1 MFTLRTRRAVKRL
14 VALAT
19 GTALGLGA
27 LTLTV
32 SAAGT
37 AAATTAWAEPSGV
50 TVQQYSMSVGTVSGQ
65 GLSEL
70 VPMGGAE
77 FRQLLDIGHI
87 SSGSGDDFLGVTAS
101 GQLRLY
107 PSSYTRPSGK
117 YISIGAGWQAYNQVT
132 VVGDPSGDGRADL
145 MARDTHGRLW
155 YYASQNSLSQPFRPR
170 VQVGTNWNVY
180 DQLIGAANFDTAARG
195 SLLARDLSG
204 RLWLYDAASNGSLS
218 GRRQIGT
225 GWNMYNQ
232 LIALDWNRDGH
243 GDIMGRTEAGTLYAY
258 YANGV
263 GGYAGRTKVAN
274 GLASYNAIAGEGHQP
289 DFGKG
294 QIIARQTNGDVY
306 VYAGWEN
313 GTIRARQQLGNGY
326 TVADYPL
333 MTSTVA
339 PDDNGRSGLV
349 VSDSNG
355 VLWNLAATGTGGF
368 QSEHYSAVVGPG
380 DLNSDGHA
388 DVIARDTGGDLWLIA
403 GVSGGAITG
412 KPVLIGGGW
421 NIYNRIVGAGDLTGD
436 GIADIVATT
445 PGGSMYLY
453 PGLGNGKFGGRTYIG
468 HGWQGY
474 TKLAAPGDLTG
485 DGKGDLVAV
494 DSAGRLWLYPGLG
507 NGKFGTRTEI
517 GTSGWNGYHD
527 IS

>member
-1 MFTLRTRRAVKRL
+1 
-14 VALAT
+14 
-19 GTALGLGA
+19 
-27 LTLTV
+27 
-32 SAAGT
+32 
-37 AAATTAWAEPSGV
+37 
-50 TVQQYSMSVGTVSGQ
+50 
-65 GLSEL
+65 
-70 VPMGGAE
+70 
-77 FRQLLDIGHI
+77 
-87 SSGSGDDFLGVTAS
+87 
-101 GQLRLY
+101 
-107 PSSYTRPSGK
+107 
-117 YISIGAGWQAYNQVT
+117 
-132 VVGDPSGDGRADL
+132 
-145 MARDTHGRLW
+145 
-155 YYASQNSLSQPFRPR
+155 
-170 VQVGTNWNVY
+170 
-180 DQLIGAANFDTAARG
+180 
-195 SLLARDLSG
+195 
-204 RLWLYDAASNGSLS
+204 
-218 GRRQIGT
+218 
-225 GWNMYNQ
+225 
-232 LIALDWNRDGH
+232 
-243 GDIMGRTEAGTLYAY
+243 
-258 YANGV
+258 
-263 GGYAGRTKVAN
+263 
-274 GLASYNAIAGEGHQP
+274 
-289 DFGKG
+289 
-294 QIIARQTNGDVY
+294 
-306 VYAGWEN
+306 
-313 GTIRARQQLGNGY
+313 
-326 TVADYPL
+326 